1 MSPPT
6 TNSCF
11 RGLQHQCRTARKPY
25 GTCRTVRPPTSEP
38 LPAPSKASIAP
49 SPFAPAISPTYP
61 VAVPNPPNPYHK
73 NTIIHTI
80 PLNEITSDFRC
91 CVVQVSAVHK
101 ANIMKKADGLF
112 LECCREAATRYP
124 DIKYEELIV
133 DNACMQLVS
142 NPTQFDVL
150 VMPNL
155 YGDIISDLC
164 AGLVGGLGVTPSMN
178 IGGLTAVGCRGR
190 GRGEQASGTSMVTRS
205 EEGGGGGLGVTTSM
219 NIGGLTAGG

>member
-1 MSPPT
+1 M
-6 TNSCF
+6 
-11 RGLQHQCRTARKPY
+11 
-25 GTCRTVRPPTSEP
+25 
-38 LPAPSKASIAP
+38 
-49 SPFAPAISPTYP
+49 
-61 VAVPNPPNPYHK
+61 
-73 NTIIHTI
+73 
-80 PLNEITSDFRC
+80 
-91 CVVQVSAVHK
+91 HK

>member
-1 MSPPT
+1 M
-6 TNSCF
+6 
-11 RGLQHQCRTARKPY
+11 
-25 GTCRTVRPPTSEP
+25 
-38 LPAPSKASIAP
+38 
-49 SPFAPAISPTYP
+49 
-61 VAVPNPPNPYHK
+61 
-73 NTIIHTI
+73 
-80 PLNEITSDFRC
+80 
-91 CVVQVSAVHK
+91 HK

-178 IGGLTAVGCRGR
+178 IGGLMATAVCCMRDA
-190 GRGEQASGTSMVTRS
+190 Q
-205 EEGGGGGLGVTTSM
+205 LGYRNV
-219 NIGGLTAGG
+219 